1 MSTAL
6 FWFFST
12 VSPPLKSHSP
22 DALRVQGH
30 VWLFSQHH
38 TALLT
43 YLMPKQDCI
52 EDHLCPVKYW
62 FFFCCGNWRSDF
74 SFPNMFLYSQP
85 FMLPEIWVTC
95 LPCHSSQKNDV
106 ILMTKKAVCLFR
118 RELMFSS
125 WKQGITLIDSPG
137 LVLHSTES
145 QQWLRKDL
153 SVWKCDMFRVELN
166 NFFEFKLQDCL

>member
-1 MSTAL
+1 
-6 FWFFST
+6 
-12 VSPPLKSHSP
+12 
-22 DALRVQGH
+22 
-30 VWLFSQHH
+30 
-38 TALLT
+38 
-43 YLMPKQDCI
+43 
-52 EDHLCPVKYW
+52 
-62 FFFCCGNWRSDF
+62 
-74 SFPNMFLYSQP
+74 
-85 FMLPEIWVTC
+85 
-95 LPCHSSQKNDV
+95 
-106 ILMTKKAVCLFR
+106 MTKKAACLFR